1 MSPFRAGSSAHLPAK
16 EPALFLFP
24 ALILSRPQKNI
35 LWKNISPGS
44 VIRTN
49 KQTIMDI
56 STLRNA
62 DYLDIVF
69 DNRNKAYGGYELR
82 RHYGNRVGKAIAII
96 YSLLAALIL
105 FLYLRPHTA
114 APVRIIE
121 THTIDPTWI
130 DPPLQPVLPPRRVDP
145 PAPAMAKIKTD
156 LFTAPV
162 ITNENIPDDKH
173 MTDVKTLQE
182 STAGTGTE
190 GDNDHGIG
198 LDKTQKGTGDVIIPD
213 PKPEPPRRI
222 VEQMPL
228 YNGDINA
235 YLAANVRY
243 PEAARES
250 GIEGRVQIEFVVD
263 EQGNVTNA
271 HILRGIGGGCDEEAL
286 RVVAA
291 MPRWKPG
298 RQNGTPVKVYFS
310 LVVKFL
316 LQ

>member
-1 MSPFRAGSSAHLPAK
+1 
-16 EPALFLFP
+16 
-24 ALILSRPQKNI
+24 
-35 LWKNISPGS
+35 
-44 VIRTN
+44 
-49 KQTIMDI
+49 
-56 STLRNA
+56 
-62 DYLDIVF
+62 
-69 DNRNKAYGGYELR
+69 
-82 RHYGNRVGKAIAII
+82 
-96 YSLLAALIL
+96 
-105 FLYLRPHTA
+105 
-114 APVRIIE
+114 
-121 THTIDPTWI
+121 
-130 DPPLQPVLPPRRVDP
+130 
-145 PAPAMAKIKTD
+145 
-156 LFTAPV
+156 
-162 ITNENIPDDKH
+162 
-173 MTDVKTLQE
+173 
-182 STAGTGTE
+182 
-190 GDNDHGIG
+190 
-198 LDKTQKGTGDVIIPD
+198 
-213 PKPEPPRRI
+213 
-222 VEQMPL
+222 MPL